1 MVLNLRPVGPEPA
14 ATYWQRRALVLAA
27 VLVALLVVGLL
38 LGALFGSDDEPDR
51 LAGPAARPSA
61 SSPAMGASASP
72 SALPTPSPT
81 LGPCEASALRVTA
94 RTEEET
100 YPVGGRPELELS
112 VTTTGTAPCQRDL
125 GQAAVELLV
134 SSGGDRIWSS
144 DDCAPGGPVKLTT
157 LEPGAPEVTR
167 LTWSGR
173 RSLPGCEG
181 PEAQAQAGTYRV
193 TARVGD
199 LRVEGSP
206 FRITS

>member
-1 MVLNLRPVGPEPA
+1 MVLNLRPVGPEPD
-14 ATYWQRRALVLAA
+14 ATYWQRRAVVLAA
-27 VLVALLVVGLL
+27 VLLALLVVVLLLRAL
-38 LGALFGSDDEPDR
+38 LGALFGGDEEPDR
-51 LAGPAARPSA
+51 LAGPAPRPSA
-61 SSPAMGASASP
+61 SAPSSSPTAAP
-72 SALPTPSPT
+72 SPSPT
-81 LGPCEASALRVTA
+81 LEPCEASALRVSA
-94 RTEEET
+94 GAEEET

-112 VTTTGTAPCQRDL
+112 VTTTGTVPCQRDL

-134 SSGGDRIWSS
+134 YSGADRIWSS

-157 LEPGAPEVTR
+157 LEPGAPDVTR

-181 PEAQAQAGTYRV
+181 PEAQAQAGTYRL

-206 FRITS
+206 FRFTS

>member
-27 VLVALLVVGLL
+27 VLLVLLSLRFL
-38 LGALFGSDDEPDR
+38 LGALFGGDEEPDR
-51 LAGPAARPSA
+51 LSGPAAASAPSA
-61 SSPAMGASASP
+61 STSSSAGPSP
-72 SALPTPSPT
+72 STT
-81 LGPCEASALRVTA
+81 LGPCEESELRVTA
-94 RTEEET
+94 RAEQET

-112 VTTTGTAPCQRDL
+112 VTTTGSGPCQRDL
-125 GQAAVELLV
+125 GQAGVELLV
-134 SSGGDRIWSS
+134 FSGGDRIWSS
-144 DDCAPGGPVKLTT
+144 DDCAPGGPAKLTT
-157 LEPGAPEVTR
+157 LEPGTPDVTR

-199 LRVEGSP
+199 LRVEGNA
-206 FRITS
+206 FRLTS

>member
-14 ATYWQRRALVLAA
+14 ATYWQRRAVVVAAVVLAVLAA
-27 VLVALLVVGLL
+27 GLL
-38 LGALFGSDDEPDR
+38 LRALLGGLFGGDQEQDR
-51 LAGPAARPSA
+51 LAGPSPRPSA
-61 SSPAMGASASP
+61 SVPDPSASASP
-72 SALPTPSPT
+72 SPSPT
-81 LGPCEASALRVTA
+81 LGPCAASALRVSA
-94 RTEEET
+94 EAEQET

-112 VTTTGTAPCQRDL
+112 VTTTGTVPCQRDL

-134 SSGGDRIWSS
+134 YSGADRIWSS
-144 DDCAPGGPVKLTT
+144 DDCAPGGPVTLTT
-157 LEPGAPEVTR
+157 LEPGTPDVTR

-199 LRVEGSP
+199 LRVEGSS
-206 FRITS
+206 FRFTS